1 MSGFDLTKEVD
12 TSKTITVNYLPM
24 GITNINLDTT
34 QNWIS
39 GICGRGASSNVTY
52 VENGVTREF
61 KADKIWIVSNQGG
74 ATNLQKVGG
83 VDYNAELF
91 IRNVDTN
98 NGNPMYLCYLLKV
111 SSVGS
116 QIGQI
121 DTITRA
127 ATADPAVTSLNVDL
141 NADIFKKSAPGAK
154 YIQYTSKTKG
164 TGRHVF
170 IYSEPI
176 NVTAVAILGLENNV
190 ESFDM
195 TSTEYSIIQSS
206 VPGDWMECD
215 YVPIDSEDVAVYN
228 LPVASGLVQDQSANQ
243 SLKTM
248 VMFILFVVFIGAAYS
263 IIPVAYLYT
272 VKMIYDYFE
281 VTQDSAQREY
291 LSKINTAMTV
301 LLAGTSVILLFIG
314 AGVFGDTSNIPNAS
328 LLLLIGMCLGIFY
341 MLGIVI
347 LKSRTSIDKNWPIA
361 QIQEEMARR

>member
-12 TSKTITVNYLPM
+12 TSKTISVNYLPM
-24 GITNINLDTT
+24 GITNINLDKT

-52 VENGVTREF
+52 VEGGVTREF

-74 ATNLQKVGG
+74 ATYLQKVGG
-83 VDYNAELF
+83 VEYNAELF

-111 SSVGS
+111 SPVGS
-116 QIGQI
+116 QSGQI
-121 DTITRA
+121 DMIIRA
-127 ATADPAVTSLNVDL
+127 ATSDPSVTSLNIDL

-164 TGRHVF
+164 TGRQVF

-176 NVTAVAILGLENNV
+176 NVTAVAILGLDNNI

-206 VPGDWMECD
+206 LPGDWMECD

-228 LPVASGLVQDQSANQ
+228 LPVASGLIQDQSANQ

-248 VMFILFVVFIGAAYS
+248 VMFILFVIFITAAYS
-263 IIPVAYLYT
+263 IIPVAYMYT

-281 VTQDSAQREY
+281 VTQDGAQREY
-291 LSKINTAMTV
+291 LSKINTAMTIM
-301 LLAGTSVILLFIG
+301 LAGTSVILLFIG
-314 AGVFGDTSNIPNAS
+314 AGVFGDTAEIPNAS
-328 LLLLIGMCLGIFY
+328 LLLLVGICLGIFY

-347 LKSRTSIDKNWPIA
+347 LQSKTTIDKNWPIA
-361 QIQEEMARR
+361 QIQEEIARR

>member
-1 MSGFDLTKEVD
+1 
-12 TSKTITVNYLPM
+12 M
-24 GITNINLDTT
+24 GITNINLDKT
-34 QNWIS
+34 QNWIA

-52 VENGVTREF
+52 VEGGVTREF

-74 ATNLQKVGG
+74 ATYLQKVGG
-83 VDYNAELF
+83 VAYNAELF

-98 NGNPMYLCYLLKV
+98 NGNPMYLCYLLNV
-111 SSVGS
+111 SPVGS
-116 QIGQI
+116 QSGQI
-121 DTITRA
+121 DMIIRA
-127 ATADPAVTSLNVDL
+127 ATSDPSVTSLNIDL
-141 NADIFKKSAPGAK
+141 NADIFSKSAPGAK

-164 TGRHVF
+164 TGRQVF

-176 NVTAVAILGLENNV
+176 NVTAVAILGLDNNI

-206 VPGDWMECD
+206 LPGDWMECD

-228 LPVASGLVQDQSANQ
+228 LPVASGLIQDQSANQ

-248 VMFILFVVFIGAAYS
+248 VMFILFVVFIAAAYS
-263 IIPVAYLYT
+263 IIPVAYMYT

-291 LSKINTAMTV
+291 LSKINTAMTIM
-301 LLAGTSVILLFIG
+301 LAGTSVILLFIG
-314 AGVFGDTSNIPNAS
+314 AGVFGDTAEIPNAS
-328 LLLLIGMCLGIFY
+328 LLLLVGMCLGIFY

-347 LKSRTSIDKNWPIA
+347 LKSKTSIDKNWPVA
-361 QIQEEMARR
+361 QIQEELASR